1 MVRHATDSEES
12 RGRSWAVRRGTMGSG
27 RWTARAAQRGA
38 SESSDSRKF
47 ARSFTATTR
56 ATCRVAVEL
65 RSVRYDS
72 PPVAWIDALLL
83 LWCFWCVR
91 FDVSCRESM
100 IGPRLA
106 CPLAVKALRENI
118 GNEQKKSHLRIAAAH
133 LTLRVCHFRLY
144 IVFCFGP
151 EA

>member
-1 MVRHATDSEES
+1 MRPTKWSPMVRHATDSEES
-12 RGRSWAVRRGTMGSG
+12 RGRSWAVRGGTMGSG

-72 PPVAWIDALLL
+72 PPVAWINALLL
-83 LWCFWCVR
+83 LLCFWCVR

-118 GNEQKKSHLRIAAAH
+118 GNEQKKSRTYASLP
-133 LTLRVCHFRLY
+133 LT
-144 IVFCFGP
+144 
-151 EA
+151 